1 MNISTRLMTLIKC
14 SANAAA
20 CSPTSRISSKL
31 IPSST
36 GGQPISDA
44 ARKSSEKFIHT
55 RLQTETVSQ
64 GRRMA
69 FQLRICLQVG
79 RPPAAWSGYNFGDV
93 RRGSTRW
100 GSSSGDPLE
109 DNNSTY
115 EGQKSG
121 QSQRVDYA
129 GETSRT
135 NTLPSQ
141 VVPYNAKV
149 VQNFQEKLRAKYMA
163 ELPEI
168 CQFSAYIVFNLPA

>member
-1 MNISTRLMTLIKC
+1 MRNG
-14 SANAAA
+14 
-20 CSPTSRISSKL
+20 
-31 IPSST
+31 PSS
-36 GGQPISDA
+36 Q
-44 ARKSSEKFIHT
+44 
-55 RLQTETVSQ
+55 
-64 GRRMA
+64 
-69 FQLRICLQVG
+69 
-79 RPPAAWSGYNFGDV
+79 
-93 RRGSTRW
+93 
-100 GSSSGDPLE
+100 GSSRKARNGGRSLTMTCVASSMDASICSVVALPGRAGAWLCNKMPPNL
-109 DNNSTY
+109 Y

-141 VVPYNAKV
+141 VVPYNVKV